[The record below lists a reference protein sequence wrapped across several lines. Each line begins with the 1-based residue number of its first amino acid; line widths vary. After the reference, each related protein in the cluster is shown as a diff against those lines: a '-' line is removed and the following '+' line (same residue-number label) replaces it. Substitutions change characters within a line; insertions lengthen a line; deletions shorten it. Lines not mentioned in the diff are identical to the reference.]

1 MSENAREQFE
11 NITRHA
17 SVLQLMGSMQIICC
31 LRILTIEFSVT
42 AAKGRVLAVTK
53 ILGFESTCQ
62 SCQGSCNSKC
72 HSSVHR
78 SRTSHRRRSCR
89 QWHGPHKTNEGL
101 NRRCKADGTSA
112 RENFDFPDDRPEPK
126 GFVRRSKIRWRLDF
140 CPAACLFVILLKDVQ
155 ACFDSFLHIYAI
167 RFDGK

>member
-112 RENFDFPDDRPEPK
+112 RENFDFPDDRPEPE
-126 GFVRRSKIRWRLDF
+126 GFRATVKNPEAVGFLS
-140 CPAACLFVILLKDVQ
+140 CCLFVFVLLLKK
-155 ACFDSFLHIYAI
+155 CSGLL
-167 RFDGK
+167 